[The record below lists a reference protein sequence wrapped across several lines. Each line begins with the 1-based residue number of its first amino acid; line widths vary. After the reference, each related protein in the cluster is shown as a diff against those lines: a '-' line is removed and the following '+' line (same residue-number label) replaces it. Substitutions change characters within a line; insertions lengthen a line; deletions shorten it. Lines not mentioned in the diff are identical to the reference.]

1 MRRVGRMAGG
11 QREDGGREDGGREGF
26 EGGREEKRK
35 S

>member
-1 MRRVGRMAGG
+1 MAGG